1 MKPEPRPVNR
11 SPRRLKGE
19 KRPTGIELA
28 RGFTAVEV
36 LIAMTIMFI
45 GAAAVMTMQKTSI
58 QGNLDARRADVA
70 TSIARAWVERI
81 RRESM
86 RWTQPSASSAAS
98 NLAAVTGLN
107 TGALGTWFRP
117 TSDMIAGGE
126 SNPSAVETASYA
138 FDILGRDL
146 AQADINA
153 TAPTPNNVEF
163 CTEARITA
171 LLAGAAYR
179 VDVRVIWPRGTHT
192 VPNAASAT
200 NFTKFFPCVA
210 GGTLFPDPLDYTLFH
225 AVIVTTAIAENA
237 AP

>member
-1 MKPEPRPVNR
+1 MKPEPRPVNW
-11 SPRRLKGE
+11 SPRRPKARTRLA
-19 KRPTGIELA
+19 LA

-86 RWTQPSASSAAS
+86 RWTQPSASSATS
-98 NLAAVTGLN
+98 NQAAIPALAAQV
-107 TGALGTWFRP
+107 GAGWFKP
-117 TSDMIAGGE
+117 TSDMIAGE
-126 SNPSAVETASYA
+126 TTPSAVETSSYG

-146 AQADINA
+146 AQADINS
-153 TAPTPNNVEF
+153 TSPINVEF

-171 LLAGAAYR
+171 LLASAAYR
-179 VDVRVIWPRGTHT
+179 VDVRVIWPRGTQT
-192 VPNAASAT
+192 VPNAATPAAAAA
-200 NFTKFFPCVA
+200 NFGNYFPCIA
-210 GGTLFPDPLDYTLFH
+210 TAPTFPDPLDYTLFH